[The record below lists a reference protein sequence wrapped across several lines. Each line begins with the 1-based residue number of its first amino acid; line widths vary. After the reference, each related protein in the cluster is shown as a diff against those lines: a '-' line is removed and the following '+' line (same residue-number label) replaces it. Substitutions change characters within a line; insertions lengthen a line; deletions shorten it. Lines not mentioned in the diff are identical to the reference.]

1 MAKKYCIYNKRQKME
16 TKKAIQ
22 QNTHI
27 LFMPLL
33 GSKNDQKE
41 LLLKGVIAVCNWR
54 AWVIKYP
61 YISLRPDAPA
71 HDDDYLHGK
80 RD

>member
-1 MAKKYCIYNKRQKME
+1 MEQEGLPRTDYINGKRNIVFTIKDRKWKL
-16 TKKAIQ
+16 KKAIQ

-41 LLLKGVIAVCNWR
+41 LLLKGVIAVCN
-54 AWVIKYP
+54 
-61 YISLRPDAPA
+61 
-71 HDDDYLHGK
+71 
-80 RD
+80 